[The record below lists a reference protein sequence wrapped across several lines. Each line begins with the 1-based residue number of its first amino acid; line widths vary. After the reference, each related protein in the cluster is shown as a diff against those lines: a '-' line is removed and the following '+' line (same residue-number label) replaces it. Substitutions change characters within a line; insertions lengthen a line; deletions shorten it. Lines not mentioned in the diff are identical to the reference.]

1 MQEPTSA
8 VLPEEI
14 KRRNIMLN
22 KKRNFAQKVGHT
34 TRKINNFFY
43 DISLI
48 ADDNT
53 YFKRAKNFQKKHEGL
68 VGGFIIACIAA
79 PITLGI
85 AGSIAEKVEEKKSK
99 AQKENKENTE
109 QES

>member
-1 MQEPTSA
+1 
-8 VLPEEI
+8 
-14 KRRNIMLN
+14 MLN

-43 DISLI
+43 DIQEDRI
-48 ADDNT
+48 
-53 YFKRAKNFQKKHEGL
+53 KRAKNFQKKHEGL

>member
-22 KKRNFAQKVGHT
+22 KKRNFAQRVGHT

-43 DISLI
+43 DIQEDRI
-48 ADDNT
+48 
-53 YFKRAKNFQKKHEGL
+53 KRAKKFQKKHEGL